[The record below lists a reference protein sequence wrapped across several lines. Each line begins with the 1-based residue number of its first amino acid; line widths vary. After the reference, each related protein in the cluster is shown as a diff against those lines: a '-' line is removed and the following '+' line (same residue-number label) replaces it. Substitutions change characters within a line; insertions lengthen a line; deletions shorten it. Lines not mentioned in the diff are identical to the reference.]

1 MKTKIEGEIEG
12 EMGTI
17 TKLKY
22 QNATKNVSQTSDDS
36 TDQRRENNE
45 LSGKFDSDIDIWA
58 NHNKNTPEN
67 SK

>member
-1 MKTKIEGEIEG
+1 MLRTMKTKIESVIEG
-12 EMGTI
+12 EMGTT

-45 LSGKFDSDIDIWA
+45 LSGKFDSYIDTSE
-58 NHNKNTPEN
+58 HP
-67 SK
+67 SC